1 MKLQTKKQISLIIYG
16 FGPVTMFP
24 STSNKNCT
32 LLGDHPRNGG
42 QVIKELLKI
51 SGVDPSNT
59 ITKSNNTNTQ
69 GEMKVSF
76 NKIMFT
82 LFIFCLFTSWIKVSD
97 EPIKSILKSTSPYKK
112 EAHRVLKKVKGG

>member
-32 LLGDHPRNGG
+32 VLGDHPRNGG
-42 QVIKELLKI
+42 QVKKEFLKI

-59 ITKSNNTNTQ
+59 ITKSKQ
-69 GEMKVSF
+69 HE
-76 NKIMFT
+76 
-82 LFIFCLFTSWIKVSD
+82 
-97 EPIKSILKSTSPYKK
+97 Y
-112 EAHRVLKKVKGG
+112 AGGNES